1 MDDLSE
7 VARASYRRV
16 VYENPDF
23 VNYFHYAT
31 PEPELRKLRIG
42 SRPPSRH
49 GGSAV
54 ESLRAIPWQFAW
66 TQTRLLLPSW
76 LGVEAALGEALER
89 GDEPLLKTMYESW
102 PFFQST
108 LDLIEM
114 VLAKADPRIAAEYD
128 RRLVPAHLQ
137 EIGRELR
144 SRLERATV
152 RILAIT
158 GHREPVESI
167 PVLRRSINVRNPYVD
182 PINLVQIELL
192 TRLRRSPHVPELLRA
207 FAITVNGVAAG
218 MRNTG

>member
-1 MDDLSE
+1 MRH
-7 VARASYRRV
+7 AR
-16 VYENPDF
+16 
-23 VNYFHYAT
+23 
-31 PEPELRKLRIG
+31 G
-42 SRPPSRH
+42 
-49 GGSAV
+49 
-54 ESLRAIPWQFAW
+54 ES
-66 TQTRLLLPSW
+66 
-76 LGVEAALGEALER
+76 
-89 GDEPLLKTMYESW
+89 PLLKTMYERW

-137 EIGRELR
+137 AIGRDLR
-144 SRLERATV
+144 SRLARATV
-152 RILAIT
+152 GILAIT
-158 GHREPVESI
+158 GHREPVEST

-207 FAITVNGVAAG
+207 FAVTVNGVAAG